1 MAWSSAVCDCGEQ
14 QDCVPPA
21 LCGCSPGR
29 HPPAAADGVS
39 GGACGQVRLT
49 CGWSCLQQHACT
61 QGVRSL
67 RHQTKCPTAMF
78 WCRYGGTMNA
88 WGPTLLRRLA
98 EKREVIVFDNVAQ
111 VSPATSVQPACNLSV
126 VWETPAGLPLCR
138 CCLPGFRSWVG
149 RA

>member
-1 MAWSSAVCDCGEQ
+1 
-14 QDCVPPA
+14 
-21 LCGCSPGR
+21 
-29 HPPAAADGVS
+29 
-39 GGACGQVRLT
+39 
-49 CGWSCLQQHACT
+49 
-61 QGVRSL
+61 
-67 RHQTKCPTAMF
+67 
-78 WCRYGGTMNA
+78 MNA